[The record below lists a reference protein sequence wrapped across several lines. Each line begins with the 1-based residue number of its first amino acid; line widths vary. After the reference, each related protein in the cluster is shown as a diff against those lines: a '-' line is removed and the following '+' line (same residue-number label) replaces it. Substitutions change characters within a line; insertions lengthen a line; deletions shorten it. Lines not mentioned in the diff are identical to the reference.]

1 MFTQYGKALADDKND
16 LRAHI
21 GDRTG
26 AAAHAHALSLDTGLD
41 VWIRGKNVPTRAY
54 RSVAAAYFAM
64 QALHAYTTIWHVKID
79 GTRKLVYRR

>member
-1 MFTQYGKALADDKND
+1 MFTQYGKTLASDKNE

-41 VWIRGKNVPTRAY
+41 MRISGKNVPTRTY
-54 RSVAAAYFAM
+54 HSVAAAYFAM
-64 QALHAYTTIWHVKID
+64 QALHAYTNIWHVKID

>member
-1 MFTQYGKALADDKND
+1 MFTQYGKTIANDKEA

-26 AAAHAHALSLDTGLD
+26 ATAHAHALSLDTGLD
-41 VWIRGKNVPTRAY
+41 MLITGKNAPTRAY
-54 RSVAAAYFAM
+54 RSVAAAYFAI
-64 QALHAYTTIWHVKID
+64 QAMHAYTSIWHVKID